1 MKIPLSNDECSWII
15 MQALLFLIYFN
26 YYYQWVECFE
36 LLNKTNKYVL
46 PECTGLTKAFFFVD
60 KVWTFFVKML
70 FWTSVSLCTR
80 AAIQLRNDA
89 FYLNWTHTEVLN
101 LISSGKFNDSCSLSY
116 IIILSKYFPG
126 SDWLKAHVELFWLW
140 KQKWRTFH

>member
-36 LLNKTNKYVL
+36 LLNKYVL
-46 PECTGLTKAFFFVD
+46 PECTGLTKAFFFVER
-60 KVWTFFVKML
+60 VWPFSVKML
-70 FWTSVSLCTR
+70 FWTSVSLYTR

-101 LISSGKFNDSCSLSY
+101 LISSGKFNDSCLSSY
-116 IIILSKYFPG
+116 IIIHSKYFPD
-126 SDWLKAHVELFWLW
+126 SDCLKAHVELFWLW